1 MFEKILYKMVII
13 SPYILLAL
21 SFISL
26 ILGVVKKSSK
36 EPCKKVFYCISGK
49 YYIRYNNILYSNDSN
64 NIKYNGLIMKV

>member
-26 ILGVVKKSSK
+26 ILGVVKKSLK
-36 EPCKKVFYCISGK
+36 EPCKKYFIVSVVSI
-49 YYIRYNNILYSNDSN
+49 ILGIIIFFIPMIVIILNTM
-64 NIKYNGLIMKV
+64 G

>member
-26 ILGVVKKSSK
+26 ILGVVKKFK
-36 EPCKKVFYCISGK
+36 GT
-49 YYIRYNNILYSNDSN
+49 
-64 NIKYNGLIMKV
+64 M

>member
-26 ILGVVKKSSK
+26 ILGIVKKSLK
-36 EPCKKVFYCISGK
+36 EPCKKYFIVSVVSIIVGIIIFFIPM
-49 YYIRYNNILYSNDSN
+49 IVIILNTM
-64 NIKYNGLIMKV
+64 G

>member
-36 EPCKKVFYCISGK
+36 EPCKKYF
-49 YYIRYNNILYSNDSN
+49 ILSAAR
-64 NIKYNGLIMKV
+64 IILGRIMFFIPMIVIILNTMG

>member
-26 ILGVVKKSSK
+26 ILGIVKKSLK
-36 EPCKKVFYCISGK
+36 EPCKKYFIVSVVSI
-49 YYIRYNNILYSNDSN
+49 ILGIIIFFIPMIVIILNT
-64 NIKYNGLIMKV
+64 MV

>member
-26 ILGVVKKSSK
+26 ILGIVKKSLK
-36 EPCKKVFYCISGK
+36 EPCKKYFIVSAVSI
-49 YYIRYNNILYSNDSN
+49 ILGIIIFFIPMIVIILNTM
-64 NIKYNGLIMKV
+64 G

>member
-26 ILGVVKKSSK
+26 IFGIVKKSSN
-36 EPCKKVFYCISGK
+36 EPFKKYFIVSFVI
-49 YYIRYNNILYSNDSN
+49 IILGIIIFFIPMIVIILNTM
-64 NIKYNGLIMKV
+64 G

>member
-1 MFEKILYKMVII
+1 MFEKILYNMVII

-36 EPCKKVFYCISGK
+36 EPCKKYF
-49 YYIRYNNILYSNDSN
+49 ILSAAS
-64 NIKYNGLIMKV
+64 IILGIIMFFIPMIVIILNTMG

>member
-26 ILGVVKKSSK
+26 ILGIVMKSLK
-36 EPCKKVFYCISGK
+36 EPCKKYFIVSVVSI
-49 YYIRYNNILYSNDSN
+49 ILGIIILFIPMIVIILNTM
-64 NIKYNGLIMKV
+64 G

>member
-36 EPCKKVFYCISGK
+36 EPCKKYF
-49 YYIRYNNILYSNDSN
+49 IL
-64 NIKYNGLIMKV
+64 

>member
-36 EPCKKVFYCISGK
+36 EPCKKYF
-49 YYIRYNNILYSNDSN
+49 ILSVAS
-64 NIKYNGLIMKV
+64 IILGIIMFFIPMIIIINSMG

>member
-26 ILGVVKKSSK
+26 ILGIVKKSLK
-36 EPCKKVFYCISGK
+36 EPCKKYFIVSVVSI
-49 YYIRYNNILYSNDSN
+49 ILGIIIFFIPMIVIILNTM
-64 NIKYNGLIMKV
+64 G

>member
-26 ILGVVKKSSK
+26 ILGIVKKSSE
-36 EPCKKVFYCISGK
+36 EPCKKYFIVSVVSI
-49 YYIRYNNILYSNDSN
+49 ILGIIIFFIPMIVIILNTM
-64 NIKYNGLIMKV
+64 G

>member
-26 ILGVVKKSSK
+26 ILGIVKKSLKDNADVIWNVDVSMNDLYK
-36 EPCKKVFYCISGK
+36 ENKMKNDFLSNLSVFS
-49 YYIRYNNILYSNDSN
+49 L
-64 NIKYNGLIMKV
+64 

>member
-26 ILGVVKKSSK
+26 ILGVVKKSLK
-36 EPCKKVFYCISGK
+36 EPCKKYFIVSVVSI
-49 YYIRYNNILYSNDSN
+49 ILG
-64 NIKYNGLIMKV
+64 IIMFFIPMIVIILNTMG